1 MLLFTTQ
8 ESQPIAGTRHS
19 AGASRSSAGAHTSSS
34 SATNRSSAPAAATR
48 VIAATQTKELQ
59 LAPHIHYKKTELGL
73 VVDRSFG
80 KKSEAERNAK
90 AVASAAEAVNSLSNH
105 KQRPKGMTYD
115 GEKLEKEED
124 VLFINGNTDI
134 SVTLSSGSETTVKVR
149 YIDTSTGMGSR
160 FADAAREIA
169 RKWSLEK
176 SNCNRSCPR
185 GGMIGIGAKRGAGN
199 VGHFYDG
206 PTKKDL
212 DGRKGRKGLYNG
224 LNECHR
230 KANVAAKEIAEE
242 YFPDALASIAKAMGE
257 RGKVVPGFLGG
268 ADGLCD
274 NLIQSKALENEYH
287 VDLDMSKCLSIWT
300 TEADDG
306 VTDPKGWYFVMPFLT
321 CEVKGRKYK
330 GIAVRLEHGV
340 GIEWDGRELFHC
352 STAPNVVG
360 VNGTY
365 FGVNRD

>member
-80 KKSEAERNAK
+80 KKSEAERNAE
-90 AVASAAEAVNSLSNH
+90 AVASAAEAVNSSSNH

-134 SVTLSSGSETTVKVR
+134 SVTLSSGSKTTVKVR
-149 YIDTSTGMGSR
+149 HIDTSTGMGSR
-160 FADAAREIA
+160 FAIAARAIA
-169 RKWSLEK
+169 RKWSPEK
-176 SNCNRSCPR
+176 SNCKRSSPG
-185 GGMIGIGAKRGAGN
+185 GGMIVIGAKRGAGN
-199 VGHFYDG
+199 VEHFYDG
-206 PTKKDL
+206 PTKRDL
-212 DGRKGRKGLYNG
+212 DGRKGLYNG
-224 LNECHR
+224 INTLHR
-230 KANVAAKEIAEE
+230 DANVAAKEIAEE
-242 YFPDALASIAKAMGE
+242 HFPDALASIAKAMGE

-352 STAPNVVG
+352 STAPNVG